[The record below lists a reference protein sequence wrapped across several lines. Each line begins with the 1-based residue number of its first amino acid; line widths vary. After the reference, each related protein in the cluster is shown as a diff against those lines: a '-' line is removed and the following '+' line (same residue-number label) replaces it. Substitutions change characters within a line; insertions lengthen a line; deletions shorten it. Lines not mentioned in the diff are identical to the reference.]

1 MIHAIYEDGQIQPLS
16 GIPEDW
22 RGGQELMIEE
32 TGPSDD
38 PAEITRWY
46 EELQRLAA
54 DVPDQDH
61 DRVMAALEEQK
72 RIGKELMRREMG
84 LEWHNSRTH
93 LHGDT
98 PP

>member
-1 MIHAIYEDGQIQPLS
+1 MIHAIYKDGQIQPLG

-22 RGGQELMIEE
+22 HDGQELIIEQS
-32 TGPSDD
+32 GPSDD

-54 DVPDQDH
+54 DVPDEDH

-72 RIGKELMRREMG
+72 RFGKEWMRREMG
-84 LEWHNSRTH
+84 LE
-93 LHGDT
+93 
-98 PP
+98 

>member
-1 MIHAIYEDGQIQPLS
+1 MIHAIYKNGQIQPVDE
-16 GIPEDW
+16 IPDDW
-22 RGGQELMIEE
+22 QDGKELIVEE

-54 DVPDQDH
+54 EVPDEDH

-72 RIGKELMRREMG
+72 RVGKEMMRREMG
-84 LEWHNSRTH
+84 LE
-93 LHGDT
+93 
-98 PP
+98 

>member
-1 MIHAIYEDGQIQPLS
+1 MIHAIYKDGQIQPVD
-16 GIPEDW
+16 GIPDSW
-22 RGGQELMIEE
+22 QDGKELIVQE

-54 DVPDQDH
+54 EVPDEDH

-72 RIGKELMRREMG
+72 RLGKELMRREMG
-84 LEWHNSRTH
+84 LE
-93 LHGDT
+93 
-98 PP
+98 